1 MSAPSIANIS
11 SSQIRENL
19 LGIVVRDLLGPAGGP
34 NEEVDEP
41 RVRERYLTGMLA
53 PRKQEPSDDDDS
65 GELQDVLID
74 PGQVDGLAAAGAGSA
89 EEGTPERGAT
99 SSPTLSPCSLGMTF
113 SASLK
118 AKSIQVEARWGQ
130 YKREDSEFAKTKE
143 GDPKRVWKRYPR
155 GRVLDPILLV
165 PGKTIDQSIDSECPD
180 VALQGRVRRYDNRW
194 SITLFL
200 VNNQIEPKKSK
211 DAVWVFQPEL
221 IVRSPDGESIFEKRS
236 SPRSPHDSDAAE
248 AEALDMLYRKR
259 LEFAVGHGVSV
270 HAEVDENGTCA
281 YSIETRFIPRQEVPQ
296 ATSPTSDDFPALAG
310 VELDMKA
317 LSEYPQ
323 ADVRTKLEP
332 LTRAYEVWIGDRE
345 KEAQQAELQ
354 PHTEA
359 AKQALDHCKR
369 TLTRL
374 RDGVDLLASDGR
386 AAEAFRFA
394 NRAMHVQ
401 RIRSIMAEEVRN
413 GRTPDRNTIDVAKN
427 RSWRV
432 FQLAFIL
439 INLRGLT
446 ELTHTDRTGESSA
459 VCDLLW
465 FPTGGGKTE
474 AYLGLTAYTLAIR
487 RLQGTVSGR
496 GAEDGLAVLMR
507 YTLRLLTLQQFERTA
522 ALICACEAIRRDAL
536 AKGDARWG
544 RTPFRLGLWV
554 GQKTTPNTNDQA
566 DEAVKTMRGTRRGFA
581 PRGGVGTPHQLSSC
595 PWCGS
600 AIDPGRDIL
609 VRKAPNDIGRTLIY
623 CSDKTGKCLFTPAKA
638 PDEGIPV
645 MVVDEDIYRRLPSV
659 MIATVD
665 KFAQMPWNG
674 RVGML
679 FGQVDGL
686 CERHG
691 YRCPDVD
698 DEKRHI
704 AGKLPAAKTLDVP
717 PLRPPDLIIQ
727 DELHLISGPLGSLV
741 GLYETAV
748 DDLCSWMVD
757 GKVVRPKVIAST
769 ATVRKAGDQVH
780 AVFRRRVNVFP
791 PRGLEVGNSFF
802 AVERKP
808 CDDIPGRL
816 YLGVCAPGRRVKVA
830 LIRAYVAIMAAA
842 QEMWETHGVKAD
854 PWMTLVGYF
863 NAMLEL
869 AGMRRLAEDDVKSRL
884 SRAER
889 RGLRKRTLRVVKELT
904 SRVTATD
911 IRPML
916 DMMKVKFDPQ
926 VDALR
931 ERLRQEHKFDQ
942 MPLRPYDVILATNMI
957 SVGVDVPRLGLM
969 VVGGQPKTTAE
980 YIQATSRVGRSH
992 PGIVCTVYNWARPR
1006 DLSHYE
1012 TFEHYHATFYKHV
1025 EALSVTPFS
1034 AGAVLR
1040 GLTALLVS
1048 EVRLRGS
1055 GFNSNGAA
1063 GQVTQGEPYVEDAI
1077 ERITRRAH
1085 LVASAEVAGQVKSEL
1100 RDRVDD
1106 WLARAGNVGLGSV
1119 LGYQEVRDNRTLGL
1133 LSRPGLGD
1141 WEPFTCLNSLREV
1154 EPMVNLIL
1162 QNAQMDAGNTVADN
1176 IAPAEEETAEAED
1189 IL

>member
-1 MSAPSIANIS
+1 MSTTAIPTVT
-11 SSQIRENL
+11 SSQIREDL
-19 LGIVVRDLLGPAGGP
+19 LDIVVRDLLGPAGGQD
-34 NEEVDEP
+34 EEVDEP

-53 PRKQEPSDDDDS
+53 PRKQEVAD
-65 GELQDVLID
+65 EEFEEVTID
-74 PGQVDGLAAAGAGSA
+74 PGGQDELAAAGAGTA

-99 SSPTLSPCSLGMTF
+99 SSPTLFPCSFGMSF
-113 SASLK
+113 CVSLSA
-118 AKSIQVEARWGQ
+118 AAIQVEARWGQ
-130 YKREDSEFAKTKE
+130 YVRELSQFAKKKD
-143 GDPKRVWKRYPR
+143 GSAKLVWKRYGR
-155 GRVLDPILLV
+155 GRVLDPITLV
-165 PGKTIDQSIDSECPD
+165 AGKSIEQTIDSD
-180 VALQGRVRRYDNRW
+180 VPEVVLKGQIRRYDDHW
-194 SITLFL
+194 SVTLFL
-200 VNNQIEPKKSK
+200 VNNQIEPKRRR
-211 DAVWVFQPEL
+211 DEAWIFQPKL
-221 IVRSPDGESIFEKRS
+221 IVRSPGGQAIFEKRALHKAS
-236 SPRSPHDSDAAE
+236 REFDSAE
-248 AEALDMLYRKR
+248 GEALDMLYRKR

-270 HAEVDENGTCA
+270 RTEPDETGA
-281 YSIETRFIPRQEVPQ
+281 RAFSIETCVIPRQQVPQ
-296 ATSPTSDDFPALAG
+296 STSPTTDDFPALAG
-310 VELDMKA
+310 LELDMKA
-317 LSEYPQ
+317 LAET
-323 ADVRTKLEP
+323 AATGLRAKLEP
-332 LTRAYEVWIGDRE
+332 LTRAYELWIEERE
-345 KEAQQAELQ
+345 AEAQTPELQ
-354 PHTEA
+354 PHLSA
-359 AKQALDHCKR
+359 AQAAIDHCR
-369 TLTRL
+369 TTLDRL
-374 RDGVDLLASDGR
+374 RDGIDLLSSDSR
-386 AAEAFRFA
+386 AADAFAFA
-394 NRAMHVQ
+394 NRAMHIQ
-401 RIRSIMAEEVRN
+401 RVRTLMADVVRT
-413 GRTPDRNTIDVAKN
+413 GGTPDRAIIDVPEN

-446 ELTHTDRTGESSA
+446 ELSHLDRTGEGSA
-459 VCDLLW
+459 TCDLLW

-487 RLQGTVSGR
+487 RLQGTAAGRSG
-496 GAEDGLAVLMR
+496 EDGLAVLMR

-536 AKGDARWG
+536 SKGDARWG
-544 RTPFRLGLWV
+544 QSPFRLGLWV
-554 GQKTTPNTNDQA
+554 GQKTTPNTNEQA

-581 PRGGVGTPHQLSSC
+581 PRGGVGSPHQLSAC

-600 AIDPGRDIL
+600 PVDPGRDIL
-609 VRKAPNDIGRTLIY
+609 VRKAPSDIGRTLTF
-623 CSDKTGKCLFTPAKA
+623 CSDKTGKCIFTPAKA
-638 PDEGIPV
+638 PEEGIPV

-698 DEKRHI
+698 DEKRHVG
-704 AGKLPAAKTLDVP
+704 GKLPPAKTVDVP

-748 DDLCSWMVD
+748 DDLCSWTVD
-757 GKVVRPKVIAST
+757 GHTVRPKVIAST

-791 PRGLEVGNSFF
+791 PQGLDVGNSFF

-808 CDDIPGRL
+808 SDATPGRL

-830 LIRAYVAIMAAA
+830 LIRVYVAMMAAA
-842 QEMWETHGVKAD
+842 QEMWEKHSVKAD

-884 SRAER
+884 SRADL
-889 RGLRKRTLRVVKELT
+889 RGLRKRTLRVVQELT
-904 SRVTATD
+904 SRVSATD
-911 IRPML
+911 IRPLL
-916 DMMKVKFDPQ
+916 DRMKTRFDPQ

-931 ERLRQEHKFDQ
+931 DRMRQAKKFDS
-942 MPLRPYDVILATNMI
+942 MPPWPFDVILATNMI

-969 VVGGQPKTTAE
+969 VVAGQPKTTAE

-1034 AGAVLR
+1034 SGAIAR

-1055 GFNSNGAA
+1055 GFNANGAA
-1063 GQVTQGEPYVEDAI
+1063 GQVGANEPYIEDAI
-1077 ERITRRAH
+1077 ERIARRGH
-1085 LVASAEVAGQVKSEL
+1085 VVASADVAQQVKAEL

-1106 WLARAGNVGLGSV
+1106 WLERARSVSGGSV
-1119 LGYQEVRDNRTLGL
+1119 LGYQEARDGRTLGL
-1133 LSRPGLGD
+1133 LSKPGFGKWD
-1141 WEPFTCLNSLREV
+1141 QFTCLNSLRDV

-1162 QNAQMDAGNTVADN
+1162 QDAQMDAPGAAGVSVVTEPPDDGET
-1176 IAPAEEETAEAED
+1176 EE

>member
-1 MSAPSIANIS
+1 MSPSSIPTIS

-19 LGIVVRDLLGPAGGP
+19 LEIVERDLLGPAGGP
-34 NEEVDEP
+34 EEEVDEP

-53 PRKQEPSDDDDS
+53 PRKQEVSDDDSEETEDIT
-65 GELQDVLID
+65 ID
-74 PGQVDGLAAAGAGSA
+74 PGEQDGLAAAGAGNP

-99 SSPTLSPCSLGMTF
+99 SSPTLFPCSFGMSF
-113 SASLK
+113 GVSLK
-118 AKSIQVEARWGQ
+118 AGAIQVEARWGE
-130 YKREDSEFAKTKE
+130 YRKEDSRFAKSKD
-143 GDPKRVWKRYPR
+143 GAPKKVWRRYPR
-155 GRVLDPILLV
+155 GRILEPIVLFA
-165 PGKTIDQSIDSECPD
+165 GKTIEQGIDSESPE
-180 VALQGRVRRYDNRW
+180 VILRGRVRRYDNHW

-200 VNNQIEPKKSK
+200 VNNQIEPRRNK
-211 DAVWVFQPEL
+211 DATWVFQPEL
-221 IVRSPDGESIFEKRS
+221 IVRSPDGAAIFEKRS
-236 SPRSPHDSDAAE
+236 LLHLGHEADSAE

-270 HAEVDENGTCA
+270 HVEVDDTGKCAHSIGTKV
-281 YSIETRFIPRQEVPQ
+281 TPRQEVAQ
-296 ATSPTSDDFPALAG
+296 ATSPTREDFPALDG
-310 VELDMKA
+310 LELDMKG
-317 LSEYPQ
+317 LSEVGQ
-323 ADVRTKLEP
+323 ADLRAKLEP
-332 LTRAYEVWIGDRE
+332 LTRAYERWIQDRE
-345 KEAQQAELQ
+345 KEAQAAEFQ
-354 PHTEA
+354 PHA
-359 AKQALDHCKR
+359 AAATASLDHCRR
-369 TLTRL
+369 TLGRL
-374 RDGVDLLASDGR
+374 NEGIDLVASDR
-386 AAEAFRFA
+386 HAYDAFAFA
-394 NRAMHVQ
+394 NRAMHIQ
-401 RIRSIMAEEVRN
+401 RIRTLMADEVRN
-413 GRTPDRNTIDVAKN
+413 DRTPDRGKIDVLKN

-446 ELTHTDRTGESSA
+446 ELSHADRTGEGSA
-459 VCDLLW
+459 ICDLLW

-487 RLQGTVSGR
+487 RLQGTIAGR
-496 GAEDGLAVLMR
+496 AAEDGLAVLMR

-522 ALICACEAIRRDAL
+522 ALICACEAIRRDSL

-544 RTPFRLGLWV
+544 QVPFRLGLWV
-554 GQKTTPNTNDQA
+554 GQKTTPNTNEQA

-581 PRGGVGTPHQLSSC
+581 PRGGVGSPHQLSSC

-600 AIDPGRDIL
+600 PIDPGRDIL

-623 CSDKTGKCLFTPAKA
+623 CSDKSGKCLFTPAKS

-679 FGQVDGL
+679 FGQVDGV

-698 DEKRHI
+698 DEKRHM

-748 DDLCSWMVD
+748 DDLCSWTVD
-757 GKVVRPKVIAST
+757 EKVVRPKVIAST

-791 PRGLEVGNSFF
+791 PQGLEVGNSFF
-802 AVERKP
+802 ALERNP
-808 CDDIPGRL
+808 SDETPGRL

-830 LIRAYVAIMAAA
+830 QIRVYVAMMAAA
-842 QEMWETHGVKAD
+842 QEMWEKHGVRAD

-884 SRAER
+884 IRADL
-889 RGLRKRTLRVVKELT
+889 RGLRKRALRIVKELT

-926 VDALR
+926 IDALR
-931 ERLRQEHKFDQ
+931 ERLQREKKFDQ
-942 MPLRPYDVILATNMI
+942 MPPRPYDVILATNMI

-969 VVGGQPKTTAE
+969 VVAGQPKTTAE

-1034 AGAVLR
+1034 SGAISR

-1063 GQVTQGEPYVEDAI
+1063 GQVGSAEPYVEDAI
-1077 ERITRRAH
+1077 DRITRRAH
-1085 LVASAEVAGQVKSEL
+1085 LVSSAEVAAQVKTEL

-1106 WLARAGNVGLGSV
+1106 WLARAGAVGGGSV
-1119 LGYQEVRDNRTLGL
+1119 LGYQEARDGRTLGL

-1162 QNAQMDAGNTVADN
+1162 QNSQMDAPGAAADN
-1176 IAPAEEETAEAED
+1176 VAAAVDTDETED

>member
-1 MSAPSIANIS
+1 MSTSAIPNIS
-11 SSQIRENL
+11 SNQLREDL
-19 LGIVVRDLLGPAGGP
+19 LEIVVRDLLGPAGGP
-34 NEEVDEP
+34 NEEIAEP

-53 PRKQEPSDDDDS
+53 PRKQEVAD
-65 GELQDVLID
+65 EEFEDVTID
-74 PGQVDGLAAAGAGSA
+74 PGEQDELAAAGAGNA

-99 SSPTLSPCSLGMTF
+99 SSPTLFPCSFGLSFGV
-113 SASLK
+113 SLQ
-118 AKSIQVEARWGQ
+118 APAIQVEARWGQ
-130 YKREDSEFAKTKE
+130 YLRETSQFAKKKD
-143 GDPKRVWKRYPR
+143 GSAKLVWRHYER
-155 GRVLDPILLV
+155 GRVLAPITLV
-165 PGKTIDQSIDSECPD
+165 AGKTIDQSIDSDSPE
-180 VALQGRVRRYDNRW
+180 VVLRGRVRRYQDHW
-194 SITLFL
+194 SVTLFL
-200 VNNQIEPKKSK
+200 VNNQIEPKRRR
-211 DAVWVFQPEL
+211 DEAWVFQPEL
-221 IVRSPDGESIFEKRS
+221 IVTSPDGSAIFEKRS
-236 SPRSPHDSDAAE
+236 LHRSARDLDSTE

-259 LEFAVGHGVSV
+259 LEFAVGHGVSI
-270 HAEVDENGTCA
+270 HAEPDESGTCA
-281 YSIETRFIPRQEVPQ
+281 YSVETRVIPRQQVPQ
-296 ATSPTSDDFPALAG
+296 STSPTEADFPALAG
-310 VELDMKA
+310 LELDMKA
-317 LSEYPQ
+317 LAETAQ
-323 ADVRTKLEP
+323 KDLRAKLEP
-332 LTRAYEVWIGDRE
+332 LTRAYELWIQDRE
-345 KEAQQAELQ
+345 TEAQTADLQ
-354 PHTEA
+354 PHQVA
-359 AKQALDHCKR
+359 AKAAIEHCRTTLD
-369 TLTRL
+369 RL
-374 RDGVDLLASDGR
+374 RDGIDLLASDSR
-386 AAEAFRFA
+386 AADAFAFA
-394 NRAMHVQ
+394 NRAMHIQ
-401 RIRSIMAEEVRN
+401 RVRTLMADEVRN
-413 GRTPDRNTIDVAKN
+413 GRTPDRAAIDVPKN

-432 FQLAFIL
+432 FQLAFFL

-446 ELTHTDRTGESSA
+446 ELSHPDRIGEGSA
-459 VCDLLW
+459 LCDLLW

-487 RLQGTVSGR
+487 RLHGTVAGRSG
-496 GAEDGLAVLMR
+496 EDGLAVLMR

-536 AKGDARWG
+536 GRGDARWG
-544 RTPFRLGLWV
+544 QSPFRLGLWV
-554 GQKTTPNTNDQA
+554 GQKTTPNTNEQA
-566 DEAVKTMRGTRRGFA
+566 DESVKTMRGTRRGFA
-581 PRGGVGTPHQLSSC
+581 PRGGVGSRHQLSAC

-600 AIDPGRDIL
+600 PIDPGRDIV
-609 VRKAPNDIGRTLIY
+609 VRKAPNDIGRTLIF

-665 KFAQMPWNG
+665 KFAQMAWNG

-679 FGQVDGL
+679 FGQVDST

-704 AGKLPAAKTLDVP
+704 AGKLPAAKTLDLP

-748 DDLCSWMVD
+748 DDLCSWTVE
-757 GKVVRPKVIAST
+757 GRLVRPKVIAST

-791 PRGLEVGNSFF
+791 AQGLEVGNSFF

-808 CDDIPGRL
+808 SDETPGRL

-830 LIRAYVAIMAAA
+830 LIRVYVAMMAAA

-869 AGMRRLAEDDVKSRL
+869 AGMRRLADDDVKSRL
-884 SRAER
+884 SRADL
-889 RGLRKRTLRVVKELT
+889 RGLRKRTLRIVQELT
-904 SRVTATD
+904 SRVSATD
-911 IRPML
+911 IRPLL
-916 DMMKVKFDPQ
+916 DRMKATFDPKIDTVREQLRKEKKFDS
-926 VDALR
+926 L
-931 ERLRQEHKFDQ
+931 
-942 MPLRPYDVILATNMI
+942 PLWPFDVILATNMI

-969 VVGGQPKTTAE
+969 VVAGQPKTTAE

-1012 TFEHYHATFYKHV
+1012 SFEHYHATFYKHV

-1034 AGAVLR
+1034 SGAVAR

-1055 GFNSNGAA
+1055 GFNANGAA
-1063 GQVTQGEPYVEDAI
+1063 GQVGLNEPYVEDAI
-1077 ERITRRAH
+1077 DRITRRAH
-1085 LVASAEVAGQVKSEL
+1085 TVASADVAAQVKAEL
-1100 RDRVDD
+1100 CDRVDD
-1106 WLARAGNVGLGSV
+1106 WLARAGSVSGGSV
-1119 LGYQEVRDNRTLGL
+1119 LGYQEARDGRTLGL
-1133 LSRPGLGD
+1133 LSKPGFGKWD
-1141 WEPFTCLNSLREV
+1141 QFTCLNSLRDV

-1162 QNAQMDAGNTVADN
+1162 QDAQMDAPGAVGVSVA
-1176 IAPAEEETAEAED
+1176 PEVEEADEMEA